1 MGRQNPYV
9 GCVAIVTCHMLG
21 RTQMPQ
27 LKATN
32 LTFKATLS
40 ASKGRVHGRRL
51 DWIIYEL
58 TEEILSHF
66 WYQAMRKQHGFVSNL
81 K

>member
-1 MGRQNPYV
+1 
-9 GCVAIVTCHMLG
+9 MLG

-58 TEEILSHF
+58 TGNSLSFLVPGNEETTRVCLQPKIGAIC
-66 WYQAMRKQHGFVSNL
+66 YQCNAQS
-81 K
+81 